1 MASLSRVLHQRRDNN
16 ALPVNNLGARTHRL
30 TFTSRFRSI
39 FPMSLTSLDIARI
52 ANLAR
57 LELQPDESERLLTQ
71 INGFF
76 GIVEAM
82 RAVDTSGIEPLAHPV
97 AVIQAVA
104 LRLRDDV
111 PSEPNQREANQRS
124 APAVER
130 GLFLVPK
137 VIE

>member
-1 MASLSRVLHQRRDNN
+1 
-16 ALPVNNLGARTHRL
+16 
-30 TFTSRFRSI
+30 
-39 FPMSLTSLDIARI
+39 MSLTSQDIDRI

-57 LELQPDESERLLTQ
+57 LALQPAEAEHMREQ

-76 GIVEAM
+76 SIVEAM
-82 RAVDTSGIEPLAHPV
+82 QAVDTTGVQPMAHPV
-97 AVIQAVA
+97 AAIQDVQ

-111 PSEPNQREANQRS
+111 VSEPNQREANQQS

>member
-1 MASLSRVLHQRRDNN
+1 
-16 ALPVNNLGARTHRL
+16 
-30 TFTSRFRSI
+30 
-39 FPMSLTSLDIARI
+39 MSLNAQDISRI

-57 LELQPDESERLLTQ
+57 LDLPPDESERMLAQ

-76 GIVEAM
+76 AIVEKM
-82 RAVDTSGIEPLAHPV
+82 RAVDTTGVEPLTHPV
-97 AVIQAVA
+97 AAIQEVA
-104 LRLRDDV
+104 LRLREDV
-111 PSEPNQREANQRS
+111 ASEPNQREANQRS

>member
-1 MASLSRVLHQRRDNN
+1 
-16 ALPVNNLGARTHRL
+16 
-30 TFTSRFRSI
+30 
-39 FPMSLTSLDIARI
+39 MSLTPQDVDRI

-57 LELQPDESERLLTQ
+57 LELQPQESERMLSS

-76 GIVEAM
+76 SIVEAM
-82 RAVDTSGIEPLAHPV
+82 RAVDTTGIAPLSHPV
-97 AVIQAVA
+97 AVIQDVA
-104 LRLRDDV
+104 LRLRDDRV
-111 PSEPNQREANQRS
+111 TEPDQREANQRS

>member
-1 MASLSRVLHQRRDNN
+1 MASLSRVLHQRRDNT
-16 ALPVNNLGARTHRL
+16 ASPVNNLGVRARGL
-30 TFTSRFRSI
+30 PFTSRFRSI
-39 FPMSLTSLDIARI
+39 FLMSLTPHDIARI

-82 RAVDTSGIEPLAHPV
+82 RAVDTSGVEPLAHPV
-97 AVIQAVA
+97 AATQDVA

-111 PSEPNQREANQRS
+111 ASEPDQRDANQRS

>member
-1 MASLSRVLHQRRDNN
+1 
-16 ALPVNNLGARTHRL
+16 
-30 TFTSRFRSI
+30 
-39 FPMSLTSLDIARI
+39 MSLTSFDIARI

-57 LELQPDESERLLTQ
+57 LELQPNESERMLTQ
-71 INGFF
+71 LNGFF

-82 RAVDTSGIEPLAHPV
+82 RAVDTTGVQPLAHPV
-97 AVIQAVA
+97 AAIQDIA
-104 LRLRDDV
+104 LRLRDDAV
-111 PSEPNQREANQRS
+111 SETDNREANQRS

>member
-1 MASLSRVLHQRRDNN
+1 
-16 ALPVNNLGARTHRL
+16 
-30 TFTSRFRSI
+30 
-39 FPMSLTSLDIARI
+39 MSLTPQDIARI

-76 GIVEAM
+76 NIVETM

-97 AVIQAVA
+97 AATQDVA

-111 PSEPNQREANQRS
+111 ASEPDQREANQRS
-124 APAVER
+124 APSVER

>member
-1 MASLSRVLHQRRDNN
+1 
-16 ALPVNNLGARTHRL
+16 
-30 TFTSRFRSI
+30 
-39 FPMSLTSLDIARI
+39 MSLTSQDIDRI

-57 LELQPDESERLLTQ
+57 LALQPSEAEHMREQ

-76 GIVEAM
+76 SIVEAM
-82 RAVDTSGIEPLAHPV
+82 QAVDTTGVQPLAHPV
-97 AVIQAVA
+97 AAIQDVQ
-104 LRLRDDV
+104 LRLHEDV
-111 PSEPNQREANQRS
+111 VSEPNNREANQQS

>member
-1 MASLSRVLHQRRDNN
+1 
-16 ALPVNNLGARTHRL
+16 
-30 TFTSRFRSI
+30 
-39 FPMSLTSLDIARI
+39 MSLNAQDIARI

-57 LELQPDESERLLTQ
+57 LELQPAESERMLAG

-76 GIVEAM
+76 EIVEKM
-82 RAVDTSGIEPLAHPV
+82 RAVDTSGVEPLTHPV
-97 AVIQAVA
+97 AAIQEVA
-104 LRLRDDV
+104 LRLREDV
-111 PSEPNQREANQRS
+111 ASEAIDREANQKS